1 MNEVQTVQI
10 YKTKTDFAVVKNR
23 QVLRRVWDRQYAFRI
38 AKQVYDATKK
48 LATGPVFFDD
58 FTSFVSD
65 V

>member
-38 AKQVYDATKK
+38 AKQVYGATKK

>member
-23 QVLRRVWDRQYAFRI
+23 QVLRRVWDRQHAFRI